1 MADMM
6 ESPHTLVATIVT
18 HGDTLA
24 LIAAGRARWQAS
36 SGYTFVPIEL
46 PGASLDPH
54 ASLPDAVS
62 WLTEELLGQPGRPLP
77 SAQLYGPSQRH
88 AIDRLDAALEE
99 PPLPVLR
106 LERAMALDGE
116 AGAGPDSGPGP
127 AFRRVLVRAY
137 RVVLAGDAR
146 PGAGIAGILWATPQ
160 ALRLAMRGLPMSEL
174 LARTDVRW
182 QAGADSP
189 LPEDALAY
197 VPSEYGERHLL
208 RVVAKY
214 GEQAVFQAD
223 AGRGGSD
230 GGGISRRETL

>member
-1 MADMM
+1 MADAMD
-6 ESPHTLVATIVT
+6 SPQTLVAAIVT
-18 HGDTLA
+18 QGDRLA
-24 LIAAGRARWQAS
+24 LIAAGRARWQAT

-46 PGASLDPH
+46 PSAALDPH
-54 ASLPDAVS
+54 ASLADAIS
-62 WLTEELLGQPGRPLP
+62 RITEGLLGQLGRPLA

-106 LERAMALDGE
+106 LERATALDS
-116 AGAGPDSGPGP
+116 GADASPGTGL

-146 PGAGIAGILWATPQ
+146 PGAGIAGILWGTPQ
-160 ALRLAMRGLPMSEL
+160 VLRLAMRGLPMSEL
-174 LARTDVRW
+174 LARTDIRW
-182 QAGADSP
+182 QAGEDSP

-197 VPSEYGERHLL
+197 VPSDYGERHLL

-214 GEQAVFQAD
+214 GAQAVFQAD
-223 AGRGGSD
+223 GGSGRSD
-230 GGGISRRETL
+230 GSAISRRATP